1 MKNTYIKKI
10 HSKHIDDSIKR
21 KRNYDIYE
29 KIIYHY
35 LSMGESLNISC
46 EKVYIDSKL
55 EKYDNKNE
63 TIKISIITAIIASII
78 MKIANP
84 EDMMSLIEQCRSMG
98 KIILGNIPNIRN
110 IKQATFIIVSVILLV
125 ALFILISFG
134 VFAGVFVVE
143 FAFSRSSKKAAME
156 IEYYSMCLE
165 VLTLLEEK
173 KFINSYN
180 EVEKINCIREK
191 VQLDKY
197 KRRHQEDTSPI
208 LDEKYSNF
216 KIQNNNDKHSNI
228 ST

>member
-10 HSKHIDDSIKR
+10 HSRHIEDSIQR
-21 KRNYDIYE
+21 KRNYDMYE

-46 EKVYIDSKL
+46 EKVYINSKL
-55 EKYDNKNE
+55 EKYNNKYE
-63 TIKISIITAIIASII
+63 TMRISISAAMISSII
-78 MKIANP
+78 MKMANP
-84 EDMMSLIEQCRSMG
+84 EDMMGLVEQCRSMG
-98 KIILGNIPNIRN
+98 KTILENIPNIRS
-110 IKQATFIIVSVILLV
+110 IKQGTFIIVSLIMLV
-125 ALFILISFG
+125 ALSTLISLG
-134 VFAGVFVVE
+134 VLAGVLVVE
-143 FAFSRSSKKAAME
+143 FAFSLLSKKAAIE

-165 VLTLLEEK
+165 VLILLEEK
-173 KFINSYN
+173 KFVNNYN
-180 EVEKINCIREK
+180 ETEKINCVREK

-208 LDEKYSNF
+208 LDEKYSIL